1 MEKNNTGK
9 EIKNNSRKLYDS
21 LTKQITEINH
31 YIWVLEYIEN
41 KRWIKVYCFC
51 LLDAI

>member
-31 YIWVLEYIEN
+31 YT
-41 KRWIKVYCFC
+41 KVF
-51 LLDAI
+51 LKLVR

>member
-41 KRWIKVYCFC
+41 IDH
-51 LLDAI
+51 LLKEE